1 MRRHALHLYLDELET
16 MDSTLSGG
24 HLPGGH
30 NGRGSPLRV
39 GIAETAGKR
48 TALSSTFLPIS
59 GCPFLS

>member
-39 GIAETAGKR
+39 GIAETAGKG
-48 TALSSTFLPIS
+48 TAPSAL
-59 GCPFLS
+59 PFLLPSCPS